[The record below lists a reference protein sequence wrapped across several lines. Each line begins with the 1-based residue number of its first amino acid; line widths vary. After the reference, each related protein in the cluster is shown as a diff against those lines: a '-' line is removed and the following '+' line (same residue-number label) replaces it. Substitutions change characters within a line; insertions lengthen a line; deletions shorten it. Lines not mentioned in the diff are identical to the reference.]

1 MGARRGSSVPPPGPP
16 TRLTTGGPYPS
27 AGPQLRSVTI
37 SRHAIL
43 PPATNVTFQEKTA
56 LLVKFNFFHYFKD
69 SANSKQERARCNSP
83 VSVKETCLRENKG
96 VAANAIQAL
105 GSGARPRR
113 RAHPPEPRLPRRQ
126 EGSGP
131 ERCSLWGR
139 RACTPLSRTEGSGH
153 RPPPSA
159 SSLRSLETR
168 ARARLGECSHMAA
181 PLRKGQPPHRG
192 RARTPQPPAR
202 RGDTTFQSPTGR
214 REARLCD
221 PARPHR
227 GLAEWRGN
235 RAALFFFFFFQK
247 GKNIWVREQDSGG
260 GHSRPLAPNPLP
272 KSLRALWISAPSPR
286 GAAPCRGQQGRGSR
300 RRLGP
305 FRGKSGRLR
314 GALPAPRSGTGYL
327 SPQTHKFPGATLPS
341 T

>member
-1 MGARRGSSVPPPGPP
+1 MHAFVSH
-16 TRLTTGGPYPS
+16 GGK
-27 AGPQLRSVTI
+27 R
-37 SRHAIL
+37 
-43 PPATNVTFQEKTA
+43 PPATPFR
-56 LLVKFNFFHYFKD
+56 LLPPQSGDPRAGASRRVQPYG
-69 SANSKQERARCNSP
+69 SAPPERPAP
-83 VSVKETCLRENKG
+83 
-96 VAANAIQAL
+96 A
-105 GSGARPRR
+105 SGARL
-113 RAHPPEPRLPRRQ
+113 HPP
-126 EGSGP
+126 
-131 ERCSLWGR
+131 
-139 RACTPLSRTEGSGH
+139 A
-153 RPPPSA
+153 
-159 SSLRSLETR
+159 
-168 ARARLGECSHMAA
+168 
-181 PLRKGQPPHRG
+181 
-192 RARTPQPPAR
+192 PAR
-202 RGDTTFQSPTGR
+202 RGDTTLQSPTGR

-260 GHSRPLAPNPLP
+260 GHSWPLAPNPLP

-286 GAAPCRGQQGRGSR
+286 GATPCRGQQGRGSR

>member
-1 MGARRGSSVPPPGPP
+1 MS
-16 TRLTTGGPYPS
+16 
-27 AGPQLRSVTI
+27 
-37 SRHAIL
+37 
-43 PPATNVTFQEKTA
+43 
-56 LLVKFNFFHYFKD
+56 
-69 SANSKQERARCNSP
+69 
-83 VSVKETCLRENKG
+83 RENKG
-96 VAANAIQAL
+96 VAANAIQVL

-113 RAHPPEPRLPRRQ
+113 RPHPRELRLPCRQ
-126 EGSGP
+126 EGSGR
-131 ERCSLWGR
+131 ERCSLWGG

-192 RARTPQPPAR
+192 RAGTPGPPAR
-202 RGDTTFQSPTGR
+202 RGDTTFQSSTGR
-214 REARLCD
+214 GEACLCH

-227 GLAEWRGN
+227 GPAEWRGN
-235 RAALFFFFFFQK
+235 GAAPFFFLQK

-286 GAAPCRGQQGRGSR
+286 GVAPCRRQQGRGSSR
-300 RRLGP
+300 QLGP
-305 FRGKSGRLR
+305 FRGRCGRL
-314 GALPAPRSGTGYL
+314 
-327 SPQTHKFPGATLPS
+327 
-341 T
+341 